1 MRKIKEKL
9 HSENG
14 ASFLLALVAFLVAA
28 MVSVTIVAAA
38 VSSLKRVYSDR
49 EVQQAHLTLTS
60 AAQFVRDEM
69 EATSV
74 KKVEVVKS
82 SGGGSTTTTT
92 VSAEGIFGPEMKEA
106 VEYVDTNGL
115 SYSGSGV
122 RLEVQGLA
130 MEPVDITFTMKAED
144 GESREKYKVT
154 FTFTLAGSDETLFL
168 TMGGVAGTPEVDT
181 STVGTVT
188 TTTTTTTIT
197 WSLPIINGI
206 GA

>member
-14 ASFLLALVAFLVAA
+14 ASFLFALVAFLVAA

-49 EVQQAHLTLTS
+49 AVQQAHLTLTS
-60 AAQFVRDEM
+60 AAQLVRDAM

-74 KKVEVVKS
+74 KKVEVVTS
-82 SGGGSTTTTT
+82 SGGGSTTT
-92 VSAEGIFGPEMKEA
+92 VSAEGTFGPEMKEA
-106 VEYVDTNGL
+106 VDYVDTGFPYNG
-115 SYSGSGV
+115 SNI
-122 RLEVQGLA
+122 RLEVQGLE
-130 MEPVDITFTMKAED
+130 MEPVDITFIMKAED
-144 GESREKYKVT
+144 GESREKYKVI
-154 FTFTLAGSDETLFL
+154 FTLTLAGSDETLFL
-168 TMGGVAGTPEVDT
+168 TMDGVAGTPVVDT
-181 STVGTVT
+181 SSEGTVT

-197 WSLPIINGI
+197 WSQPIINGI

>member
-49 EVQQAHLTLTS
+49 AVQQAHLTLTS
-60 AAQFVRDEM
+60 AAQLVRDAM

-74 KKVEVVKS
+74 KKVEVVTN
-82 SGGGSTTTTT
+82 SGGGSTTT
-92 VSAEGIFGPEMKEA
+92 VSAEGTFRLEMKEA
-106 VEYVDTNGL
+106 VDYVDNNGFP
-115 SYSGSGV
+115 YNGSNI
-122 RLEVQGLA
+122 RLEVQGLE
-130 MEPVDITFTMKAED
+130 MEPVDITFIMKAED
-144 GESREKYKVT
+144 GESSEKYKVI
-154 FTFTLAGSDETLFL
+154 FTLTLDGSDETLFL
-168 TMGGVAGTPEVDT
+168 TMDGVAGPPVVDT
-181 STVGTVT
+181 SSEGTVT

-197 WSLPIINGI
+197 WSQPIINGI

>member
-60 AAQFVRDEM
+60 AAQLVRDEM
-69 EATSV
+69 EKTSV
-74 KKVEVVKS
+74 KKVEVVTS
-82 SGGGSTTTTT
+82 SGGGSTTT
-92 VSAEGIFGPEMKEA
+92 VSKEGTFGPEMKEA
-106 VEYVDTNGL
+106 VNCVDKGFPYNG
-115 SYSGSGV
+115 SKF
-122 RLEVQGLA
+122 RLEVQGLE
-130 MEPVDITFTMKAED
+130 MEPVDITFIMKAED
-144 GESREKYKVT
+144 GESSEKYKVI
-154 FTFTLAGSDETLFL
+154 FTLTLAGSDETLFL
-168 TMGGVAGTPEVDT
+168 TMDGVAGTPVVET
-181 STVGTVT
+181 SSEGTVT

-197 WSLPIINGI
+197 WSQPIINGI

>member
-49 EVQQAHLTLTS
+49 AVQQAHLTLTS
-60 AAQFVRDEM
+60 AAQLVRDEM
-69 EATSV
+69 EKTSV
-74 KKVEVVKS
+74 KKVEVVTS
-82 SGGGSTTTTT
+82 SGGGSTTT
-92 VSAEGIFGPEMKEA
+92 VSEEGTFGPEMREA
-106 VEYVDTNGL
+106 VDRVDKGFPYNG
-115 SYSGSGV
+115 SKF
-122 RLEVQGLA
+122 RLEVQGLE
-130 MEPVDITFTMKAED
+130 MEPVDITFIMKAED
-144 GESREKYKVT
+144 GESSEKYKVI
-154 FTFTLAGSDETLFL
+154 FTLTLAGSDETLFL
-168 TMGGVAGTPEVDT
+168 TMDGVAGTPVVDT
-181 STVGTVT
+181 SSEGTVT

-197 WSLPIINGI
+197 WSQPIINGI

>member
-49 EVQQAHLTLTS
+49 AVQQAHLTLTS
-60 AAQFVRDEM
+60 AAQLVRDAM

-74 KKVEVVKS
+74 KKVEVVTN
-82 SGGGSTTTTT
+82 SGGGSTTT
-92 VSAEGIFGPEMKEA
+92 VSAEGTFWLEMKEA
-106 VEYVDTNGL
+106 VACVDKGFP
-115 SYSGSGV
+115 YKGSNI
-122 RLEVQGLA
+122 RLEVQGLE
-130 MEPVDITFTMKAED
+130 MEPVDITFIMKAED
-144 GESREKYKVT
+144 GESSEKYKVI
-154 FTFTLAGSDETLFL
+154 FTLTLAGSDETLFL
-168 TMGGVAGTPEVDT
+168 TMDGVAGTPVVDT
-181 STVGTVT
+181 SSEGTVT

-197 WSLPIINGI
+197 WSQPIINGI

>member
-60 AAQFVRDEM
+60 AAQLVRDAM

-74 KKVEVVKS
+74 KKVEVVTS
-82 SGGGSTTTTT
+82 SGGGSTTT
-92 VSAEGIFGPEMKEA
+92 VSAEGTFGPEMMEA
-106 VEYVDTNGL
+106 VDYVDKGFPYNG
-115 SYSGSGV
+115 SNI
-122 RLEVQGLA
+122 RLEVQGLE
-130 MEPVDITFTMKAED
+130 MEPVDITFIMKAED
-144 GESREKYKVT
+144 GESSEKYKVI
-154 FTFTLAGSDETLFL
+154 FTLTLAGSDETLFL
-168 TMGGVAGTPEVDT
+168 TMDGVAGTPVVDT
-181 STVGTVT
+181 SSEGTVT

>member
-28 MVSVTIVAAA
+28 MVSVTIVTAA

-49 EVQQAHLTLTS
+49 AVQQAHLTLTS
-60 AAQFVRDEM
+60 AAQLVRDEM
-69 EATSV
+69 GATSV
-74 KKVEVVKS
+74 KKVEVVTN
-82 SGGGSTTTTT
+82 SGGGSTTATN
-92 VSAEGIFGPEMKEA
+92 VSAEGTFGPEMKEA
-106 VEYVDTNGL
+106 VDYVDTGFPYNG
-115 SYSGSGV
+115 SNI
-122 RLEVQGLA
+122 RLEVQGLE
-130 MEPVDITFTMKAED
+130 MEPMDITFIMKAED
-144 GESREKYKVT
+144 GESREKYKVI

-168 TMGGVAGTPEVDT
+168 TMDGVAGTPVVDT
-181 STVGTVT
+181 SSEGTVT

-197 WSLPIINGI
+197 WSQPIINGI